1 MTFDCLGAVKYMQ
14 SVAIF
19 LDRFKD
25 KGESMNLVFGAF
37 KSPESSH
44 VSRIPPRNGQEHLPS
59 INYHQSIVNQMFIM
73 SHSKVRTLGDI
84 ISATC

>member
-44 VSRIPPRNGQEHLPS
+44 VSRIPPRNG
-59 INYHQSIVNQMFIM
+59 
-73 SHSKVRTLGDI
+73 
-84 ISATC
+84 